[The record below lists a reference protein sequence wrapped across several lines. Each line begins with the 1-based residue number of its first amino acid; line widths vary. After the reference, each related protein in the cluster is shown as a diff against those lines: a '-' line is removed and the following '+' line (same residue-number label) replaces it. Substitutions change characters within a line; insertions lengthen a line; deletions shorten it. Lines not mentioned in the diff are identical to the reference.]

1 MQHSRLLST
10 RAFVLCLA
18 ASLAL
23 GCQNQQPPAA
33 VLPPQVVA
41 PAADSIE
48 AVPVSAPDYDTTQWT
63 ELTRLAP
70 GVLLDLRYATDDN
83 FVHEKMYACGRCFL
97 RPVVARA
104 IAAIQGELEA
114 RGYGL
119 KMYDCYRPRPVQWRL
134 WKKVPDPRYV
144 ADPRE
149 GSMHNR
155 GTAVDLTLVDSLGR
169 ELNMGTEFDFFGKE
183 AWHDYAG
190 HSDEVLQNRKML
202 RSVMEAHRFGPT
214 STEWWHYSYRPK
226 SFLLGDWE
234 WPCDGRASHAR

>member
-1 MQHSRLLST
+1 MLST
-10 RAFVLCLA
+10 CGFALYLA
-18 ASLAL
+18 ATLAL
-23 GCQNQQPPAA
+23 GCQNQPPPAA
-33 VLPPQVVA
+33 AATAPPPAA
-41 PAADSIE
+41 PAADSISE
-48 AVPVSAPDYDTTQWT
+48 APSPVPPPDYDTTQWT

-70 GVLLDLRYATDDN
+70 GVLLDLRYATDNN
-83 FVHEKMYACGRCFL
+83 FVHEKMYECGRCFL
-97 RPVVARA
+97 RPEVARA
-104 IAAIQGELEA
+104 IATIQSELKA
-114 RGYGL
+114 KGYGL

-190 HSDEVLQNRKML
+190 HPEDVLQNRKML
-202 RSVMEAHRFGPT
+202 LSVMKAHRFGST

-226 SFLLGDWE
+226 SFPLGDWE
-234 WPCDGRASHAR
+234 WPCPGAAGDTK